1 MRWTPVEMP
10 AGPAPEGLPPSDRLH
25 HRWDLGLLAIEP
37 DMLRYRGEQ
46 ASFELP
52 RPAVRAIEIGARTPS
67 WIRAPRVI
75 VRWSTAGG
83 EEALTL
89 RHAGARRVSAIGPA
103 SQALA
108 AQLREWLGDPDA
120 TPGSEVGALAAAHH
134 RSPPGIGPVTS
145 RAPAEAAALRD
156 LPVLLVV
163 VGLLSAGASLLFGL
177 GPARGFDVF
186 VAALLAQLAARW
198 PALRWRERPA
208 DRSIE
213 QDVGRRCSRMASTWA
228 IVDMSISLL
237 GVSPRFQAAGSG
249 RRSPVGH
256 GAGWL
261 RAAGRIGA
269 APRFRG

>member
-46 ASFELP
+46 ASLDLP
-52 RPAVRAIEIGARTPS
+52 RPAVRAIEIGAGTPS

-89 RHAGARRVSAIGPA
+89 RLAGSRRVSAIGPA
-103 SQALA
+103 SRALA
-108 AQLREWLGDPDA
+108 AQLREWLGR
-120 TPGSEVGALAAAHH
+120 PGAAADREVGTEEVAARHG
-134 RSPPGIGPVTS
+134 SPPGIGPVTS
-145 RAPAEAAALRD
+145 STPAEAAALRD
-156 LPVLLVV
+156 LPALLVV

-177 GPARGFDVF
+177 DPGRGLDVF

-198 PALRWRERPA
+198 PALRWRERPV

-213 QDVGRRCSRMASTWA
+213 PDVGRR
-228 IVDMSISLL
+228 
-237 GVSPRFQAAGSG
+237 AA
-249 RRSPVGH
+249 
-256 GAGWL
+256 
-261 RAAGRIGA
+261 
-269 APRFRG
+269 